1 MSGDDV
7 TRSDKAHVWHPFTDM
22 AKWCDPAHQPLVIE
36 RAEGVYLFDR
46 EGKRYLDGNASIWTN
61 IHGHNHPHIN
71 AAITA
76 QLEKIAHCSFL
87 GTANEPAARLAGRL
101 VGLFPPDTLTR
112 VFFSDDGST
121 AMECAMKMALQFWQ
135 LEGHPERCEFA
146 AFDRA
151 YHGDTFGATALG
163 GIATFHARFEKL
175 GLRVHRLNSI
185 ADLVQLDSSKLA
197 GIAIEPLI
205 QGAAGMRTWREGM
218 LGELRAWCDR
228 EDVLLILDEVMT
240 GFGRTGKMFACD
252 HEGVVPDFIAL
263 AKGLSGGYLPLAAT
277 LTNQRVF
284 QAFDGNPFYYGH
296 SYSGNPLGC
305 AAALAN
311 LELFEIEQTLQ
322 ALPGKIRRLRAEL
335 ESLEG
340 VGEIRQ
346 CGMIAGIDLPGGDGR
361 LGAEVCSRARQ
372 LGLLTRPILDTIVLM
387 PPLSISEGQ
396 IGEMVAMLGQAIART
411 PNSA

>member
-1 MSGDDV
+1 
-7 TRSDKAHVWHPFTDM
+7 M
-22 AKWCDPAHQPLVIE
+22 AGWCAGGHEPLVIE
-36 RAEGVYLFDR
+36 RGEGVYLFDR
-46 EGKRYLDGNASIWTN
+46 EGRRYLDGNASIWTN

-87 GTANEPAARLAGRL
+87 GTTNEPAALLAEQL
-101 VGLFPPDTLTR
+101 VGLFPPETLTK

-135 LEGHPERCEFA
+135 LSGRPERCEFA

-175 GLRVHRLNSI
+175 GLKVHRLNS
-185 ADLVQLDSSKLA
+185 AGDLAGLEPSKLA

-205 QGAAGMRTWREGM
+205 QGAAGMRIWPAGM
-218 LGELRAWCDR
+218 LAELRDWCDH

-240 GFGRTGKMFACD
+240 GFGRTGKMFACE

-277 LTNQRVF
+277 LTTQRIF
-284 QAFDGNPFYYGH
+284 A
-296 SYSGNPLGC
+296 SL
-305 AAALAN
+305 
-311 LELFEIEQTLQ
+311 
-322 ALPGKIRRLRAEL
+322 RR
-335 ESLEG
+335 
-340 VGEIRQ
+340 
-346 CGMIAGIDLPGGDGR
+346 
-361 LGAEVCSRARQ
+361 
-372 LGLLTRPILDTIVLM
+372 
-387 PPLSISEGQ
+387 
-396 IGEMVAMLGQAIART
+396 
-411 PNSA
+411 